1 MRDLLL
7 VGIFLAV
14 LPFAL
19 RHTWIGVL
27 LWTWLSIMNPHRL
40 TFGFAQDAP
49 FAAAA
54 AGVIFLSLFITRDK
68 LRMPWSPPVIV
79 LFLFVFWMCI
89 TTAFALS
96 TEDSWHQ
103 LNKVLKIQVVT
114 AIALMALHERRHI
127 ELFIWVN
134 ALSIGFYGFK
144 GGLYTLTTGGG
155 GRVWGPAG
163 TFITDNNHL
172 AVAVIMVI
180 PLLNYLRTVVTHKHL
195 RLGLL
200 LLMVFC
206 AFSALG
212 SQSRGALLAIAAMT
226 MVLWARSPN
235 KLVTGVILAVIGVAL
250 IAFMPSA
257 WEDRM
262 STIGTYESDGSAM
275 GRIQTWQFC
284 ANLAADRLT
293 GGGFS
298 IYNVQNL
305 AIWGPPG
312 ARSVHVAHSIYFS
325 VLGEHGYVGL
335 LLFLLLWWLAMR
347 QAARLRKT
355 SKGKPELAW
364 VFHLAGMC
372 QVSLVGYFVGG
383 AFLQLA
389 YFDLPYNIL
398 VILVVTQRWLDAGGW
413 KGDAAGTVASA
424 ESPQQRPS
432 SSSATQ
438 QVAPS

>member
-19 RHTWIGVL
+19 RNTWIGVL
-27 LWTWLSIMNPHRL
+27 LWTWLSLMNPHRL
-40 TFGFAQDAP
+40 TYGFAYDAP
-49 FAAAA
+49 FAATA
-54 AGVIFLSLFITRDK
+54 AGVIFLSLFIGRDK

-79 LFLFVFWMCI
+79 LFLFVFWMCV

-96 TEDSWHQ
+96 PADSWNQ
-103 LNKVLKIQVVT
+103 LSKVLKIQVVT
-114 AIALMALHERRHI
+114 AIALMALQERRHI

-144 GGLYTLTTGGG
+144 GGLYTVLSGGG
-155 GRVWGPAG
+155 GRVWGPTG
-163 TFITDNNHL
+163 TFIADNNHL

-180 PLLNYLRTVVTHKHL
+180 PLLNYLRTVATGKYL

-200 LLMVFC
+200 ALMVLC

-226 MVLWARSPN
+226 LVLWARAPN
-235 KLVTGVILAVIGVAL
+235 KAVTGVILAVTGVAL
-250 IAFMPSA
+250 IAFMPAA
-257 WEDRM
+257 WDERM
-262 STIGTYESDGSAM
+262 ATIATYESDGSAM
-275 GRIQTWQFC
+275 GRISTWKFC

-298 IYNVQNL
+298 IYNFQNL

-347 QAARLRKT
+347 QAARLRKA
-355 SKGKPELAW
+355 SQGKPELAW
-364 VFHLAGMC
+364 VFHLVGMC
-372 QVSLVGYFVGG
+372 QVSLVGYLVGG

-398 VILVVTQRWLDAGGW
+398 VVLVVTQRWLDAGAW
-413 KGDAAGTVASA
+413 KEKAGGTMPAAEAA
-424 ESPQQRPS
+424 QQRPLS
-432 SSSATQ
+432 SAATQ
-438 QVAPS
+438 QVTSS